1 MLDAIK
7 RGFDRL
13 PVSREFRDIV
23 NLPNTITMLRVT
35 ILPVLFLLL
44 LQPNKL
50 VSLIIAVLFALAA
63 LTDMLDG
70 YIARRYK
77 IVTKIGKLLDPI
89 ADKMIVST
97 AMVLMIPVGRIP
109 AWIVAIIIIRDIAID
124 GIRHVA
130 SVGGL
135 IISASRLGKYKTFT
149 QEAAITA
156 LIIHYP
162 LFGLD
167 AHYVGLIILY
177 VALALTVL
185 SGVEYFFKFFKWAF
199 KPSD

>member
-1 MLDAIK
+1 MIDAIK
-7 RGFDRL
+7 RGFDKL
-13 PVSREFRDIV
+13 PISRELREIL

-35 ILPVLFLLL
+35 ILPVLFLILL
-44 LQPNKL
+44 SPGKV
-50 VSLIIAVLFALAA
+50 VSLVIAVLFALAA

-70 YIARRYK
+70 YVARRYE

-130 SVGGL
+130 SVGGK
-135 IISASRLGKYKTFT
+135 IISASRLGKYKTVT
-149 QEAAITA
+149 QEVAITA

-162 LFGLD
+162 IMGLD
-167 AHYVGLIILY
+167 SHKVGLVILY
-177 VALALTVL
+177 AAVVLTVV
-185 SGVEYFFKFFKWAF
+185 SGIEYFVKFYRWVFEK
-199 KPSD
+199 